1 MSELRLLELTA
12 RARLTPDFMKGDVGV
27 DVRDLVRPFD
37 DRKVD
42 IDPVKTVLE
51 LAMAQP
57 EFEGNAPAS
66 DAWVAPRV
74 HAALRLTRRE
84 AADRRLWAWL
94 AVVQFPEYVRWRFP
108 GDEKGTPIKRFFGR
122 ARDHAL
128 ARLWWGAE
136 LTRNGPDY
144 TTTIAAFRNQD
155 FPNTW
160 FSLRAFEHRAAAIAA
175 CRVVAPLT
183 SRQINDL
190 ATAFD
195 HIITTIML
203 DSVAISSPT
212 NADAVK
218 EWIAEEF
225 DDSDLDRL
233 PTGPREDPVPENEIA
248 AVEALLLRIAT
259 ELRIVGPAPAGEQ
272 VKLEVEEGV
281 PA

>member
-1 MSELRLLELTA
+1 MSDLRLLDLTA
-12 RARLTPDFMKGDVGV
+12 RARLTPDFLKGDVAA

-37 DRKVD
+37 HRNID
-42 IDPVKTVLE
+42 IDPLAAVLKA
-51 LAMAQP
+51 AMTKS
-57 EFEGNAPAS
+57 EFKNNPPAS
-66 DAWVAPRV
+66 DAWAAPRV

-84 AADRRLWAWL
+84 AADRRVWAWL
-94 AVVQFPEYVRWRFP
+94 AVAQFSDYVRWRFP
-108 GDEKGTPIKRFFGR
+108 AGEERGIPIKRFFGR
-122 ARDHAL
+122 ARDHAI

-195 HIITTIML
+195 HIITTVML
-203 DSVAISSPT
+203 DAVATSSPA

-218 EWIAEEF
+218 EWIDEEF
-225 DDSDLDRL
+225 DDSDLDHV
-233 PTGPREDPVPENEIA
+233 PTGPREDAVPETEVK
-248 AVEALLLRIAT
+248 AVETLLLRIAS
-259 ELRIVGPAPAGEQ
+259 ELAILGATPEQ
-272 VKLEVEEGV
+272 PKPEVAEAV